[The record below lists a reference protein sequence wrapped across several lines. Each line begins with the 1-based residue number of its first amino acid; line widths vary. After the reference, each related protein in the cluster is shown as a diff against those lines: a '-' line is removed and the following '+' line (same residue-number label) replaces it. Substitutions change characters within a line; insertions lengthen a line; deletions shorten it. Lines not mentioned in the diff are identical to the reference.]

1 MRRKRVIFQMHV
13 WCFPA
18 DALLLKLQ
26 HAYTAGIQSL
36 ITHLGAGVTKGT
48 FLHNIAL
55 WVKSQL
61 LTTPL
66 TVKRFGLL

>member
-1 MRRKRVIFQMHV
+1 MHV
-13 WCFPA
+13 CFFPA

-36 ITHLGAGVTKGT
+36 IAHLGAGITKGT
-48 FLHNIAL
+48 LLHNIAL

-61 LTTPL
+61 LTVPL
-66 TVKRFGLL
+66 TVKRSQKDSSNGL